1 MDLGK
6 MMPSLTSVGTHLV
19 AFGVGYLVGTSK
31 YCSTNDCNK

>member
-19 AFGVGYLVGTSK
+19 AFSVGYLVGTSN
-31 YCSTNDCNK
+31 YCSTKGCNK